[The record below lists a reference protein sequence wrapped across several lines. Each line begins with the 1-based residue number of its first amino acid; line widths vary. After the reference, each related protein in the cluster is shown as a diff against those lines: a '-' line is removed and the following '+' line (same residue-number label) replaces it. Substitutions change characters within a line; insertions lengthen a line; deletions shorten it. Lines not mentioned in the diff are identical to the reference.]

1 MAAVEVVDLTVR
13 YGTLTA
19 LDGVSFT
26 VDAGAV
32 VALLGPNGAGKTTT
46 TEALEGFRRPDAGS
60 VRVLGWDP
68 IADKRQLVQVL
79 GAMPQSS
86 RLYAAIRPIEALKL
100 FASYYRH
107 PEDPDQLLARVG
119 LAERAR
125 TPWRKLSGGEQ
136 QRLSLALA
144 LVGRPE
150 AVVLDE
156 PTAGLD
162 VAGRGLVRTL
172 IAELAGRGVAVLLT
186 THELD
191 EVERSAD
198 RVVIIDRG
206 RVVADGSLSE
216 LARQAGAPQ
225 IRFSA
230 APGLAVAELAAALG
244 VPMSETSPGEYLAE
258 ADPSPANV
266 ARLTAAL
273 ADRNLELGNLRAGQ
287 QRLEDLF
294 ARLTG
299 GGTGTGCD
307 TGGAE

>member
-1 MAAVEVVDLTVR
+1 MAAVELVDLTVR
-13 YGTLTA
+13 YGALTA
-19 LDGVSFT
+19 LDGVSFA
-26 VDAGAV
+26 VDAGSV

-46 TEALEGFRRPDAGS
+46 TETLAGFRRPDAGS
-60 VRVLGWDP
+60 VRVLGHDP
-68 IADKRQLVQVL
+68 VADHARLVHVL

-86 RLYAAIRPIEALKL
+86 RLYAAIRPLEAMRL
-100 FASYYRH
+100 FASYYTE
-107 PEDPDQLLARVG
+107 PENPDQLLGRVG
-119 LAERAR
+119 LAERAQ

-144 LVGRPE
+144 LVGRPQV
-150 AVVLDE
+150 VVLDE

-198 RVVIIDRG
+198 RVVIIDHG
-206 RVVADGSLSE
+206 RVVAEGALAD
-216 LARQAGAPQ
+216 LARQAGSPQ

-230 APGLAVAELAAALG
+230 AAGLAVADLAAALG
-244 VPMSETSPGEYLAE
+244 APVSEPTAGEYVAE
-258 ADPSPANV
+258 LDPTPANV
-266 ARLTAAL
+266 ARLTAWL
-273 ADRNLELGNLRAGQ
+273 ADRDLELGNLRAGQ

-294 ARLTG
+294 ARLTSG
-299 GGTGTGCD
+299 
-307 TGGAE
+307 EPKP